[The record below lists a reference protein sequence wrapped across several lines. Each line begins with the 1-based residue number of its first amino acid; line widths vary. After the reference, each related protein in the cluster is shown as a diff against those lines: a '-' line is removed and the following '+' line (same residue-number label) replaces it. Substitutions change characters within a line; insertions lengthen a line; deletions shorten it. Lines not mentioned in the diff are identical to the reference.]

1 MTVTFTHIKN
11 YSELYESINR
21 GLKRLRPQIGERFS
35 NLMKRKLNY
44 TYTSIHAELTRILR
58 VLGELK
64 SRRAFYIEL
73 YRVFTREDI
82 GVFEN
87 VIKKSIKQLRAVYRD
102 ALSEIYKCENETHT
116 AHVMRIGVARMLSV
130 YKRVN
135 KRVLKL
141 REFLSELAKM
151 PDIRGDYVVVIAG
164 LPQVGKSTLLSKLT
178 SARPEIG
185 VYPFTTKRLIAGHI
199 DVEHYGKIVLLDSPG
214 VLDSPIEEKNLV
226 EYKTILALKHLADH
240 MIYIFDFTENFYYTP
255 REQFNVFFSLRSI
268 LGDKPITVVLN
279 KIDQLTREQ
288 ISSVVKLVHEVTG
301 LEPIPISAL
310 SGVNLDVIKRVLV
323 ECFMKKTRH
332 SLL

>member
-1 MTVTFTHIKN
+1 MAFMYIKS
-11 YSELYESINR
+11 YSELYEYINR
-21 GLKRLRPQIGERFS
+21 GLKKLRPQIRERFS

-58 VLGELK
+58 VLSELK
-64 SRRAFYIEL
+64 SQRAFCIEL
-73 YRVFTREDI
+73 YRAFI
-82 GVFEN
+82 GENIDVFEN
-87 VIKKSIKQLRAVYRD
+87 VVKKSIKQLRAIYRN
-102 ALSEIYKCENETHT
+102 ALSEINKSENETRE
-116 AHVMRIGVARMLSV
+116 AYVMRIGVARMLSV
-130 YKRVN
+130 YKRIN
-135 KRVLKL
+135 RRVLKL

-199 DVEHYGKIVLLDSPG
+199 NVEHYGKIVLLDSPG
-214 VLDSPIEEKNLV
+214 VLDSPIEKKNLV

-240 MIYIFDFTENFYYTP
+240 MIYMFDFTENFYYTP

-279 KIDQLTREQ
+279 KIDQLTCEQ
-288 ISSVVKLVHEVTG
+288 INSVVKLIHEVTG

-310 SGVNLDVIKRVLV
+310 SGVNLDVIRRVLV
-323 ECFMKKTRH
+323 ESFMKKTQH
-332 SLL
+332 YSL